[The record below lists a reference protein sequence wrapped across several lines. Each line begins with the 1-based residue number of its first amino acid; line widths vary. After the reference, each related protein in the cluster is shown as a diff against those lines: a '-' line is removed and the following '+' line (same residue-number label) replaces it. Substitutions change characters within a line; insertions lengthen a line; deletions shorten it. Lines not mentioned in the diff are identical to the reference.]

1 VDYEVIQLNQTI
13 DDLYERLKRL
23 KKERDEAR
31 EAAREMAEYRP
42 VPDDVRADWERRF
55 SWL

>member
-31 EAAREMAEYRP
+31 EATREMAEYRP